1 MVTILYYTPKLFNI
15 SEAQVLHMAQ
25 LRIRCKD
32 STFWRFKKWC
42 VDHNCGSYELGLNTL
57 MNVSDDNEGKSL
69 FSPTGFKGRIL

>member
-15 SEAQVLHMAQ
+15 GVTHVLLMPQ
-25 LRIRCKD
+25 IRIRCTE

-42 VDHNCGSYELGLNTL
+42 VEHNCSTYELGLNTL